1 MKISKQARRDA
12 RQLFRTCVAREGLD
26 ENRVR
31 QAVGAVAQRK
41 PRGYIAILSHFQR
54 LIRLEISR
62 RSARIE
68 SAEAL
73 PAQTQAQI
81 QGDLARQ
88 YGPGLSYVF
97 VANPSLIGGVR
108 VQVGGDVYNGSV
120 QGRLEALEECFQSF

>member
-12 RQLFRTCVAREGLD
+12 RQLFRACMVREALD
-26 ENRVR
+26 ESRVR
-31 QAVGAVAQRK
+31 QAVGAVAQQK

-54 LIRLEISR
+54 LIRLEVAR

-88 YGPGLSYVF
+88 YGPGLSFTF
-97 VANPSLIGGVR
+97 VQNPALIGGLR
-108 VQVGGDVYNGSV
+108 IQVGGDVYNGSV
-120 QGRLEALEECFQSF
+120 QGRLAALEESFQNS